1 MNMLLAACGKQPVRW
16 VWLPGPRLFLCPCRG
31 LTGFPARRVLGS
43 GTLIDAAGVRHEF
56 SLDQGIHA
64 NVLRAWI
71 LHPSL
76 NNAETEVFRARAA
89 TVRRRIEAPQ
99 SATDAKPE

>member
-1 MNMLLAACGKQPVRW
+1 MNMFLAECGKQPVRW

-43 GTLIDAAGVRHEF
+43 ATLIDAARVRHEF

-64 NVLRAWI
+64 NALRAWI

-89 TVRRRIEAPQ
+89 TVRREIEPAQ
-99 SATDAKPE
+99 SPFDAKLE